1 MEAAMFRYAVLNS
14 ANKVIELILYS
25 ALLVP
30 KPEAYILVDEGVDI
44 GVGYDYKD
52 GVFRA
57 PDPHVLAV
65 VVIANVTV
73 SPEHVGRAQIAPDFS
88 AIKLPVGAKVTIDA
102 ELQISG
108 QRVPGFAA
116 EFAMPLRSTD
126 GLMRYLD
133 VRFADG
139 RTTFS
144 ALMSDSKRWE
154 VTQELINSNLPPE
167 MHMQFAGMVITA
179 VE

>member
-1 MEAAMFRYAVLNS
+1 MTKYAFIDTSGECNGEAT
-14 ANKVIELILYS
+14 YS
-25 ALLVP
+25 PPLDP
-30 KPEAYILVDEGVDI
+30 KPAHAIVIADDESRI
-44 GVGYDYKD
+44 GFKYED
-52 GVFRA
+52 GVWTA
-57 PDPHVLAV
+57 LNNTQAAV
-65 VVIANVTV
+65 VVAAV
-73 SPEHVGRAQIAPDFS
+73 SVDEAYADRASIAPDFS